1 MRPRP
6 VQSRPVGWCQ
16 RRWPDTNPNLD
27 FVRTDTVRLIEQ
39 LRNEARTVLL
49 HCVACQSLTPTVAA
63 LDGARRKRI
72 SGEAALPDVISV
84 LPDAYP
90 DTDFRAAPQRLAP

>member
-1 MRPRP
+1 
-6 VQSRPVGWCQ
+6 
-16 RRWPDTNPNLD
+16 
-27 FVRTDTVRLIEQ
+27 
-39 LRNEARTVLL
+39 
-49 HCVACQSLTPTVAA
+49 VACQSRTPTVAA

-90 DTDFRAAPQRLAP
+90 DTDFRAALQRLAP